1 MDIKENLEE
10 LNKRDPG
17 SKHIL
22 KNNDIKIY
30 NRKKGKSAHNKR
42 ENNLKNGRIL
52 ENREKQIGKSKVSG
66 NKDDSNNN
74 YEGSSN
80 LYKRADSRFSLNFR
94 HNMNIKKRKH
104 KYSKRNEDNQESQ
117 IDISKRDEVLELE
130 IYKENVVY
138 DFNIFEVLGATVFK
152 CCQTKQLNLKYILN
166 EKANSILFSKLDINL
181 FVRNMIL
188 LDIMNETILGLSIKN
203 IINFLSRPIISLK
216 GKEKNEVA
224 MFYRRY
230 KSSDFKKFLS
240 EVNEFAQK
248 SNKTNEEKDL
258 ISLTNKHL
266 KQLLE

>member
-1 MDIKENLEE
+1 M
-10 LNKRDPG
+10 
-17 SKHIL
+17 
-22 KNNDIKIY
+22 
-30 NRKKGKSAHNKR
+30 
-42 ENNLKNGRIL
+42 
-52 ENREKQIGKSKVSG
+52 V
-66 NKDDSNNN
+66 
-74 YEGSSN
+74 YE
-80 LYKRADSRFSLNFR
+80 
-94 HNMNIKKRKH
+94 
-104 KYSKRNEDNQESQ
+104 
-117 IDISKRDEVLELE
+117 
-130 IYKENVVY
+130 
-138 DFNIFEVLGATVFK
+138 FNIFEVLGATIFK
-152 CCQTKQLNLKYILN
+152 CCKTKKLNLKYILN